1 MVVKDPQLASQY
13 YDYYITTGDTLD
25 SFDSWLLL
33 RSLKTLKVRMKQH
46 TANAKKIVEFLK
58 QDSRVTK
65 VLYPSQGGMVSFYL
79 QNEQQ
84 VEAVLNNVKV
94 ITFAESLGGV
104 ESLITIPYYQTH
116 ADVAEEQR
124 KRLGITPT
132 LLRLSVGLEDPTDL
146 INDLKQALDR

>member
-1 MVVKDPQLASQY
+1 M
-13 YDYYITTGDTLD
+13 
-25 SFDSWLLL
+25 
-33 RSLKTLKVRMKQH
+33 
-46 TANAKKIVEFLK
+46 
-58 QDSRVTK
+58 TK
-65 VLYPSQGGMVSFYL
+65 VLYSSQGGMVSFYL